1 MKIVTVIGAR
11 PQFIKASVVSR
22 AFTKLNIEEIIIHTG
37 QHHDSSMSDVF
48 FEEMEIPKPAY
59 FLDVHGLSHGAMTGR
74 MLESIE
80 DVLIEEKPNAVL
92 VYGDTNSTLAG
103 ALAAAKLHIPVA
115 HIEAGLRSF
124 NRAMPEELN
133 RILTDQLSDYLYC
146 PSVAAIENVKRE
158 GFFHQ
163 PKKIIKTGD
172 VMFDAFTYYQK
183 KAEQKSNILHVNL
196 LQSNQYALLTL
207 HRAENADDENR
218 LQEILNGIEQLAQTT
233 TIIWPVHPRLNNA
246 LAEFTFS
253 PNIKL
258 IAPVGY
264 FDMIQLLQHAAIV
277 LTDSGGLQKE
287 AYFARKYCITLRDQ
301 TEWVELVH
309 EKANFLTGA
318 NAQAMV
324 NTYHQLVNQPFPTF
338 NASLYGDGHTAEA
351 IVKHLIENI

>member
-22 AFTKLNIEEIIIHTG
+22 AFTQLNIEEIIIHTG

-48 FEEMEIPKPAY
+48 FEEMEIPKPSY

-74 MLESIE
+74 MLEK
-80 DVLIEEKPNAVL
+80 IEEVLKEVKPHAIL

-133 RILTDQLSDYLYC
+133 RILTDQLSDCLYC
-146 PSVAAIENVKRE
+146 PSDAAIENLKQE

-163 PKKIIKTGD
+163 PKKVIKTGD

-183 KAEQKSNILHVNL
+183 KAEEKSNILQVNH
-196 LQSNQYALLTL
+196 LQSNEYALLTL
-207 HRAENADDENR
+207 HRAENTDDENR
-218 LQEILNGIEQLAQTT
+218 LKEILKGIQQLAETT
-233 TIIWPVHPRLNNA
+233 TIVWPVHPRLKSK
-246 LAEFTFS
+246 LAAFTFS
-253 PNIKL
+253 PSVKL
-258 IAPVGY
+258 IEPVGY
-264 FDMIQLLQHAAIV
+264 FDMIQLLQHAHIV

-324 NTYHQLVNQPFPTF
+324 NTYQQLVTKPFPVF
-338 NASLYGDGHTAEA
+338 NASLYGDGHTAQA
-351 IVKHLIENI
+351 IVNHLIQNI